1 MARAE
6 TVRIDFICVH
16 NAGRSQMAAAFAER
30 EAAERDLDDAVEV
43 HSGGTDPADEVH
55 GGVVD
60 AMAEIDVD
68 LSDRSPTWVVLDELK
83 ESHYLVTMGCTITEF
98 NPARYG
104 VESRTW
110 DLTNP
115 DGVESRTW
123 DLTNPDGKDMETVR
137 EVRDEIEG
145 RVQELFDEIERTAE
159 GSDDGTESVTGRVS
173 SAVRDALF

>member
-115 DGVESRTW
+115 DG
-123 DLTNPDGKDMETVR
+123 KDMETVR

-145 RVQELFDEIERTAE
+145 RVQELFDGIERTAE